1 MTVRQSSL
9 RESSNAQQAAKSRRA
24 RGSIS
29 GTTIATYLGVFL
41 LIVSMI
47 ALAYHPP
54 VNQKVLA
61 DASNG
66 AQTTQQNQVQATEN
80 VSVDQLVA
88 TDLASSLAESTDM
101 PISNNVANLSQTLSV
116 ESVLAQTDSNVIS
129 KPQIIQ
135 PTADGRT
142 VQYYVAV
149 AGDTVPSVASK
160 YGISAQTI
168 EWVNNLTSEALTPG
182 QKLTILP
189 TDGVLYT
196 VKSGDTLDSIV
207 SKYGTDR
214 ASIVAFNDL
223 ELTGNPAAGTQLIL
237 PGAVLPN
244 NERPGY
250 VAPST
255 SYGGGSSY
263 SGGYGNAY
271 LAKASVGNRYAWGN
285 CTWYAYE
292 RRLQL
297 GMPVGS
303 FWGNASSWAS
313 YARQAGY
320 LVDGNPTPGAVM
332 QNGGGYGHVAIVE
345 SVNPG
350 VSVTIS
356 EMNGYRF
363 GGGFARVGHG
373 DIPWSEAVSGYYNYI
388 H

>member
-1 MTVRQSSL
+1 MAVRQSSL
-9 RESSNAQQAAKSRRA
+9 RESSNVQQAAKPHRT

-29 GTTIATYLGVFL
+29 GTTIATYLGIFL

-47 ALAYHPP
+47 VLAYHPP

-61 DASNG
+61 DASSG
-66 AQTTQQNQVQATEN
+66 ASTQQAQAQTTSN

-142 VQYYVAV
+142 LQYYVAA
-149 AGDTVPSVASK
+149 AGDTVPSVAAK
-160 YGISAQTI
+160 YTVSAQTI
-168 EWVNNLTSEALTPG
+168 EWANNLTSEALTPG
-182 QKLTILP
+182 QKLTVLP

-196 VKSGDTLDSIV
+196 VKTGDTIDSIV

-223 ELTGNPAAGTQLIL
+223 ELTGNPAVGTQLIL

-250 VAPST
+250 VTPST
-255 SYGGGSSY
+255 GGSGSSY
-263 SGGYGNAY
+263 SGGYGSAY

-292 RRLQL
+292 RRLAL

-303 FWGNASSWAS
+303 FWGNASTWAS
-313 YARQAGY
+313 YARLAGY
-320 LVDGNPTPGAVM
+320 LVDGTPAPGAVM

>member
-61 DASNG
+61 DAASN
-66 AQTTQQNQVQATEN
+66 TSTQQTQVQTTEN

-88 TDLASSLAESTDM
+88 TNLASSLAESTDM

-142 VQYYVAV
+142 LQYYVAV
-149 AGDTVPSVASK
+149 AGDTVPAVAAK
-160 YGISAQTI
+160 YSISAQTI
-168 EWVNNLTSEALTPG
+168 QWTNNLTSEALTPG

-207 SKYGTDR
+207 AKYGADR
-214 ASIVAFNDL
+214 ASITAFNDL
-223 ELTGNPAAGTQLIL
+223 ELAGNPAVGTQLIL

-244 NERPGY
+244 SERPGY

-255 SYGGGSSY
+255 GGSGSSY
-263 SGGYGNAY
+263 SGGYGNSY

-292 RRLQL
+292 RRMQL

-303 FWGNASSWAS
+303 FWGNASSWAAV
-313 YARQAGY
+313 ARSAGY

-373 DIPWSEAVSGYYNYI
+373 DIPWSEAVSGYYSYI